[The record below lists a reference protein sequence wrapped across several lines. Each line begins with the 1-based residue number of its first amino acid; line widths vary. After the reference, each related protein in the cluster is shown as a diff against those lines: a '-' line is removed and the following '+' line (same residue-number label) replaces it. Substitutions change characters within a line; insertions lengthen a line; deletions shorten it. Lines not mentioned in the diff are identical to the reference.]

1 MIQSKKIKL
10 FLTAIIISVV
20 MTLLPLQTEA
30 KDKIYLNR
38 TKITLNVGQTKKLT
52 LIRNKKNV
60 KKKIKKKI
68 KWVSGNRKKVS
79 VDRKGVIRALHSGK
93 AKITA
98 KYQGK
103 KYACIV
109 VVKNRR
115 QSDAFTPTP
124 TLVPV
129 QTSQPIAPTSSQAP
143 VQTSQPIAPTSSQA
157 PLQTPKPITFRND
170 KLLNEH
176 FEKHGKEMGF
186 TDAKAYEQAAAAVV
200 TNPLSLHKLEA
211 EDKDDVYYLES
222 TNEFVIASTDGYI
235 RTYFKP
241 DKGKAYFDQQ

>member
-1 MIQSKKIKL
+1 MVQSKKIKL

-20 MTLLPLQTEA
+20 MTLLPVQTEA

-38 TKITLNVGQTKKLT
+38 TKITLNVGQTKKLS

-60 KKKIKKKI
+60 KKKIK
-68 KWVSGNRKKVS
+68 WTSENRKKVS
-79 VDRKGVIRALHSGK
+79 IDRKGVVRALCSGK

-115 QSDAFTPTP
+115 QSDEVTPTP
-124 TLVPV
+124 TPVPV
-129 QTSQPIAPTSSQAP
+129 QTS
-143 VQTSQPIAPTSSQA
+143 
-157 PLQTPKPITFRND
+157 KPITFRND

-176 FEKHGKEMGF
+176 FDKHGKEMGF
-186 TDAKAYEQAAAAVV
+186 TDAKAYEQAAAVVV

-211 EDKDDVYYLES
+211 EDNDDVYYLES
-222 TNEFVIASTDGYI
+222 TNEFVIVSTDGYI

-241 DKGKAYFDQQ
+241 DKGKEYFDQQ

>member
-10 FLTAIIISVV
+10 FLAAIIISVV

-38 TKITLNVGQTKKLT
+38 TKITLNVGQTKKLS

-143 VQTSQPIAPTSSQA
+143 QR
-157 PLQTPKPITFRND
+157 ITFRNES
-170 KLLNEH
+170 LLREH
-176 FEKHGKEMGF
+176 FDKHGKEMGF

-222 TNEFVIASTDGYI
+222 TNEFVIVSTDGYI

>member
-38 TKITLNVGQTKKLT
+38 TKITLNVGQTKKLS

-129 QTSQPIAPTSSQAP
+129 QTS
-143 VQTSQPIAPTSSQA
+143 
-157 PLQTPKPITFRND
+157 KRITFRNAS
-170 KLLNEH
+170 LLREH
-176 FEKHGKEMGF
+176 FDKHGKEMGF

-200 TNPLSLHKLEA
+200 TNPLALHKLEA
-211 EDKDDVYYLES
+211 EDNDDVYYLES
-222 TNEFVIASTDGYI
+222 TNEFVIVSTDGYI

>member
-1 MIQSKKIKL
+1 MVQSKKIKL

-38 TKITLNVGQTKKLT
+38 TKITLNVGQTKKLS
-52 LIRNKKNV
+52 LISNKKNV
-60 KKKIKKKI
+60 KKKIKWTSENK
-68 KWVSGNRKKVS
+68 KKVS
-79 VDRKGVIRALHSGK
+79 VDRKGVVRALRSGK
-93 AKITA
+93 AKIMA

-109 VVKNRR
+109 VVKNKR
-115 QSDAFTPTP
+115 QSE
-124 TLVPV
+124 VV
-129 QTSQPIAPTSSQAP
+129 SPTSSP
-143 VQTSQPIAPTSSQA
+143 A
-157 PLQTPKPITFRND
+157 PLQTPKPITFRNES
-170 KLLNEH
+170 LLREH
-176 FEKHGKEMGF
+176 FDKHGKEMGF

-211 EDKDDVYYLES
+211 EDNDDVYYLES
-222 TNEFVIASTDGYI
+222 TNEFVIVSTDGYI

-241 DKGKAYFDQQ
+241 DKGKVYFDQQ

>member
-1 MIQSKKIKL
+1 MIRSKKIKL
-10 FLTAIIISVV
+10 FSTALIISL
-20 MTLLPLQTEA
+20 MMALLSAQTEA

-38 TKITLNVGQTKKLT
+38 TKITLSVGQTKKLS

-60 KKKIKKKI
+60 KKKI

-143 VQTSQPIAPTSSQA
+143 
-157 PLQTPKPITFRND
+157 LQTPKPITFRND

-186 TDAKAYEQAAAAVV
+186 TDAKVYEQAAAAVV
-200 TNPLSLHKLEA
+200 ANPLALHKLEA
-211 EDKDDVYYLES
+211 EDNDDVYYLES
-222 TNEFVIASTDGYI
+222 TNEFVIVSTDGYI

-241 DKGKAYFDQQ
+241 NKGKGYFDQQ

>member
-1 MIQSKKIKL
+1 MIQSRKIKL

-38 TKITLNVGQTKKLT
+38 TKITLNVGQTKKLS
-52 LIRNKKNV
+52 LISNKKKV
-60 KKKIKKKI
+60 KKKV
-68 KWVSGNRKKVS
+68 KWTSKNKKKVS
-79 VDRKGVIRALHSGK
+79 VDRKGVVRALCSGK

-109 VVKNRR
+109 VVKNKR
-115 QSDAFTPTP
+115 QSEAA
-124 TLVPV
+124 
-129 QTSQPIAPTSSQAP
+129 APTSSP
-143 VQTSQPIAPTSSQA
+143 A
-157 PLQTPKPITFRND
+157 PLQTPKLITFRNES
-170 KLLNEH
+170 LLREH
-176 FEKHGKEMGF
+176 FDKHGKEMGF

-200 TNPLSLHKLEA
+200 TNPLSLHKVEA
-211 EDKDDVYYLES
+211 EDNDDVFYLES
-222 TNEFVIASTDGYI
+222 TNEFVIVSTDGYI

-241 DKGKAYFDQQ
+241 DKGKVYFDQQ

>member
-38 TKITLNVGQTKKLT
+38 TKITLNVGQTKKLS
-52 LIRNKKNV
+52 LISNKKKV
-60 KKKIKKKI
+60 KKKV
-68 KWVSGNRKKVS
+68 KWTSKNKKKVS
-79 VDRKGVIRALHSGK
+79 VDRKGVVRALCSGK

-109 VVKNRR
+109 VVKNKR
-115 QSDAFTPTP
+115 QSEAA
-124 TLVPV
+124 
-129 QTSQPIAPTSSQAP
+129 APTSSP
-143 VQTSQPIAPTSSQA
+143 A
-157 PLQTPKPITFRND
+157 PLQTPKLITFRNES
-170 KLLNEH
+170 LLREH
-176 FEKHGKEMGF
+176 FDKHGKEMGF

-200 TNPLSLHKLEA
+200 TNPLSLHKVEA
-211 EDKDDVYYLES
+211 EDNDDVYYLES
-222 TNEFVIASTDGYI
+222 TNEFVIVSTDGYI

-241 DKGKAYFDQQ
+241 DKGKVYFDQQ

>member
-10 FLTAIIISVV
+10 FSTALIISL
-20 MTLLPLQTEA
+20 MMALLPAQTEA

-38 TKITLNVGQTKKLT
+38 TKITLSVGQTKKLS

-60 KKKIKKKI
+60 KKKI

-143 VQTSQPIAPTSSQA
+143 
-157 PLQTPKPITFRND
+157 LQTPKPITFRND

-186 TDAKAYEQAAAAVV
+186 TDAKVYEQAAAAVV
-200 TNPLSLHKLEA
+200 ANPLALHKLEA
-211 EDKDDVYYLES
+211 EDNDDVYYLES
-222 TNEFVIASTDGYI
+222 TNEFVIVSTDGYI

-241 DKGKAYFDQQ
+241 DKGKEYFDQQ